1 MTRTLGVVLS
11 QAPGRNPA
19 GVLDGARAA
28 DDLGYPELWLGEMA
42 MFDAFALATAAAQV
56 TSRIA
61 LTVGPLAVDV
71 RTPVGI
77 AMGVGSVAALTGR
90 RVGVALGTS
99 SPAVVERWHGRVR
112 ERGTA
117 RLADTAVAVRMLLAG
132 KKVDYDGAA
141 LSTHGFRLL
150 VAPAAS
156 TVTVAAFG
164 ERAVGVAARHADR
177 MVLNLVTPATVRR
190 LRGMLEAAVLPGSG
204 LPRLAVWVPA
214 ALDPTPEAMSHLR
227 RAKVGYLA
235 APGYG
240 EMFTEAG
247 FGDLVAFARSRPHPA
262 EVLGRIPDELPAAVG
277 AIGDAHTVRA
287 RVLEYFAAGADEVI
301 LNPATEGDPGGH
313 ATLALVRDLAP

>member
-1 MTRTLGVVLS
+1 MTHSLGVVLS
-11 QAPGRNPA
+11 QAPGRDPRC
-19 GVLDGARAA
+19 VLDGARAA
-28 DDLGYPELWLGEMA
+28 DELNYPELWLGEMA
-42 MFDAFALATAAAQV
+42 MFDAFALATAAAHA

-61 LTVGPLAVDV
+61 LTVGPLAVDI

-99 SPAVVERWHGRVR
+99 SPVVVERWHGRVR
-112 ERGTA
+112 ECGTA
-117 RLADTAVAVRMLLAG
+117 RLADSVAALRLLLAG
-132 KKVDYDGAA
+132 EKVDFDGAV

-150 VAPAAS
+150 VPPEAPS
-156 TVTVAAFG
+156 VTIAAFG
-164 ERAVGVAARHADR
+164 ERAVRVAARHADR

-190 LRGMLEAAVLPGSG
+190 LRGMLEAAAPAGRT
-204 LPRLAVWVPA
+204 PRLAVWVSA
-214 ALDPTPEAMSHLR
+214 ALNPTPEALTHLR

-247 FGDLVAFARSRPHPA
+247 FGDLVAFAGGRPRPA
-262 EVLGRIPDELPAAVG
+262 EVLARIPDELPAAVG
-277 AIGDAHTVRA
+277 AIGDVDTVRA
-287 RVLEYFAAGADEVI
+287 RVSEYFDAGADEVV
-301 LNPATEGDPGGH
+301 LNPATEGDPGGR